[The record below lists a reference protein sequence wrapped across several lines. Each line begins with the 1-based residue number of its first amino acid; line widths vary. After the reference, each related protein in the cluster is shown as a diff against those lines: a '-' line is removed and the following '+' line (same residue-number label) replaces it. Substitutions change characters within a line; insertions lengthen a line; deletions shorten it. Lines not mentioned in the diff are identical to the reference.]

1 MILELTENEQIS
13 LLGVLEDLS
22 QEDGI
27 EEWIQFE
34 TRIAVVSIIKKLG
47 GTYFGKL
54 DNLVR

>member
-22 QEDGI
+22 QEDDI
-27 EEWIQFE
+27 EEWMQFE
-34 TRIAVVSIIKKLG
+34 TRISVVSIIQKLG